1 MRRLGL
7 VPKFAFLSLVLIALL
22 GFVLARSIGSD
33 VRERNLASA
42 QRLAELVT
50 RLGVQPQLTPEMLTN
65 GLTAQQ
71 VGDLDGRLRNG
82 MLGASVVRLKVWNT
96 AGRVVYS
103 DDQSLIGKDFAIDDD
118 LHEALAGHVKAGVS
132 NLDGTENATERRHDT
147 QAFEVYVPIVFAGTK
162 SAAGAF
168 EIYLPYS
175 PIASAIGE
183 DSRSILL
190 MLAAGLGLLWIVLF
204 RFVHR
209 ASKQMRQQSLENR
222 HQAMHDSLT
231 DLPNRVLFADRLDQ
245 AITLSRRSGTGLA
258 IALMDLD
265 RFKEV
270 NDTLGH
276 HSGDALLASVGA
288 RLREA
293 VRESD
298 TVARLGGDEFGVLF
312 AGIGDLYS
320 ALELARKLQQ
330 ALEEPFTVDG
340 LSFEMEAS
348 IGIAVFPD
356 HGEDATELLQRA
368 DIAMYVAKREHS
380 GVQLYAVEH
389 DEYSRDRLAL
399 IAGLRRA
406 LDHGELVLYYQ
417 PKVDLRSGRVRG
429 VEALVRWQH
438 PERGL
443 VPPDEFIPLA
453 EHTGLIRP
461 LTAYVLEAAAGQ
473 CSAWRRGGGALE
485 MSVAVNLSARIL
497 HDRGL
502 PEQISKLLERWS
514 LPPSALEIEITES
527 AIMSDPVR
535 AMAVANRLHD
545 LGVGLVIDDFG
556 TGYSSLSYLKQ
567 LPVSEIK
574 IDKSFVL
581 DMDSSDNDA
590 AIVRST
596 IVLGHNLG
604 LKVVAEGI
612 ETREVQGRLASL
624 GCDLGQGYLYG
635 RPAPAVELSVRL
647 EGNNMH
653 SATASEPPRVS
664 WRSGHLVTSPY

>member
-1 MRRLGL
+1 M
-7 VPKFAFLSLVLIALL
+7 
-22 GFVLARSIGSD
+22 
-33 VRERNLASA
+33 
-42 QRLAELVT
+42 
-50 RLGVQPQLTPEMLTN
+50 
-65 GLTAQQ
+65 
-71 VGDLDGRLRNG
+71 
-82 MLGASVVRLKVWNT
+82 
-96 AGRVVYS
+96 
-103 DDQSLIGKDFAIDDD
+103 
-118 LHEALAGHVKAGVS
+118 LAG
-132 NLDGTENATERRHDT
+132 
-147 QAFEVYVPIVFAGTK
+147 
-162 SAAGAF
+162 
-168 EIYLPYS
+168 
-175 PIASAIGE
+175 
-183 DSRSILL
+183 
-190 MLAAGLGLLWIVLF
+190 GLGLLWIVLF
-204 RFVHR
+204 RFVHG
-209 ASKQMRQQSLENR
+209 ASRRLRDQSRENR

-231 DLPNRVLFADRLDQ
+231 DLPNRVLFSDRVEQ
-245 AITLSRRSGTGLA
+245 AIVLSKRSGNGIA
-258 IALMDLD
+258 VALMDLD

-276 HSGDALLASVGA
+276 HSGDSLLASVGA
-288 RLREA
+288 RLKAA

-312 AGIGDLYS
+312 AGVGDLYS

-330 ALEEPFTVDG
+330 ALDEPFTLDG
-340 LSFEMEAS
+340 LQFEMEAS
-348 IGIAVFPD
+348 IGIAVYPD
-356 HGEDATELLQRA
+356 HGEDATDLLQHA
-368 DIAMYVAKREHS
+368 DIAMYVAKREHA
-380 GVQLYAVEH
+380 GVQLYKAEQ

-399 IAGLRRA
+399 LAGLRKA

-417 PKVDLRSGRVRG
+417 PKVDLRSGRVHG

-473 CSAWRRGGGALE
+473 CSAWRRGGGGIE

-502 PEQISKLLERWS
+502 PEQIARLLERWS
-514 LPPSALEIEITES
+514 LPPDALEIEITES

-535 AMAVANRLHD
+535 ALAVANRLSD

-567 LPVSEIK
+567 LPVSELK

-581 DMDSSDNDA
+581 DMDSSDNDM

-604 LKVVAEGI
+604 LKVVAEGV
-612 ETREVQGRLASL
+612 ETVEVQDRLAAL
-624 GCDLGQGYLYG
+624 GCDLAQGYLYG
-635 RPAPAVELSVRL
+635 RPSPPVELSVRL
-647 EGNNMH
+647 EGTKMH
-653 SATASEPPRVS
+653 SGMNSEPPRVS
-664 WRSGHLVTSPY
+664 WRSGQLVSIPR